1 MSQTFYEQH
10 TLAHLSFSHFAD
22 NKSKGIQLLEGVLV
36 SPLHLLELELE
47 RVVKVHQPLVSGA
60 DHPMLSKALDGSL
73 ERFLPL
79 YQ

>member
-22 NKSKGIQLLEGVLV
+22 NKSKGIQLLKGVLV

-60 DHPMLSKALDGSL
+60 DHPMLSKALDSAL
-73 ERFLPL
+73 ERFLPF

>member
-22 NKSKGIQLLEGVLV
+22 NKSKGIQLLKGVLV
-36 SPLHLLELELE
+36 SSLHLLELELE

-60 DHPMLSKALDGSL
+60 DHPMLSKALDGPL
-73 ERFLPL
+73 ERFLPF

>member
-1 MSQTFYEQH
+1 MSQTFYKQH
-10 TLAHLSFSHFAD
+10 TLTHLSFSHFAH

-47 RVVKVHQPLVSGA
+47 RVVEVHQPLVSGA
-60 DHPMLSKALDGSL
+60 DHPMLSKALDGAL
-73 ERFLPL
+73 ERFFPF